1 MKPEHPQEIPDD
13 ATTPVPPELI
23 LALQRLRP
31 GPVEIAPDIDAAVM
45 RAARDHLKSCRP
57 ASISRFKTW
66 LLWPTAAAACFLLVW
81 FSIRPVTPEKTLATI
96 PPARQDDAAAIILR
110 EVSALFPNQVRSIVR
125 DESGLQMTL
134 ADEPDVKPTQAL
146 VLKVCEPRGCKEI
159 ITFSGQNIE
168 VAGHTVTVRTENG
181 GRVILDGERFL
192 WSSDLK
198 GNPAPGVH
206 IESRRL

>member
-13 ATTPVPPELI
+13 VTTTVPPELI

-31 GPVEIAPDIDAAVM
+31 GSVEIAPDVDAAVM
-45 RAARDHLKSCRP
+45 RAARDHLKSSRP
-57 ASISRFKTW
+57 PLSPRFSARM
-66 LLWPTAAAACFLLVW
+66 LWPLAAAACFLLVW
-81 FSIRPVTPEKTLATI
+81 FSIRPMTPEKTVTKAQ
-96 PPARQDDAAAIILR
+96 PAREEDAAAIILR

-125 DESGLQMTL
+125 DESGLQMSL

-168 VAGHTVTVRTENG
+168 VAGHPVTVRTENG
-181 GRVILDGERFL
+181 DRVILDGGRFL

-198 GNPAPGVH
+198 ENPAPGIH
-206 IESRRL
+206 IESRKL